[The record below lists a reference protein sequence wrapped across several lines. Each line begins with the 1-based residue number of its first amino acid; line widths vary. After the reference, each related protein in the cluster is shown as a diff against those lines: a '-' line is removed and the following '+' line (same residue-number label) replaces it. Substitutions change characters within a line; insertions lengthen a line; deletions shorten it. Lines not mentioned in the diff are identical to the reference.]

1 MSQRKIIDIFKPSQ
15 PAKKAKLVDSVAA
28 TEAATEAGPS
38 EVCNFAIYG
47 LTNINL

>member
-28 TEAATEAGPS
+28 TEAGPS